1 MELTLPAAFL
11 VGLLGGVHCVGMC
24 SGIVGA
30 LSSGLAPGIRLSRW
44 RFFSALIAYNGGRIT
59 SYGLAGLL
67 LGLLGQQVGALAVF
81 GSFPVGRV
89 VGGVFMILFGFYLV
103 GWGHVLLVLERA
115 GAHLWKRIEPLGR
128 RFIPVQGSGQAF
140 LLGLVWGWLPCGLVY
155 AVLALAL
162 AGGSVLYGGLVMLTF
177 GLGTLPLMLSMGFA
191 IGTLTRVLQGR
202 ILRTLAGVAIMSF
215 GLYTLLLA
223 PPMHNHHVQHG
234 SVESSTQDHTR
245 HLQYGGRGRG
255 VAMRA
260 AASPARMR
268 GYPGMY

>member
-44 RFFSALIAYNGGRIT
+44 RLLSALLAYNGGRIV

-67 LGLLGQQVGALAVF
+67 LGLLGQQASALEIF

-89 VGGVFMILFGFYLV
+89 VGGVVMILFGFYLA
-103 GWGHVLLVLERA
+103 GWWMPCWR
-115 GAHLWKRIEPLGR
+115 WKKPARTSGDTSNPGR

-140 LLGLVWGWLPCGLVY
+140 MLGLVWGWLPCGMVY

-162 AGGSVLYGGLVMLTF
+162 ASASVLYGGLVMLVF
-177 GLGTLPLMLSMGFA
+177 GLGTLPLMVGMGFA

-202 ILRTLAGVAIMSF
+202 ILRTLAGVTVM
-215 GLYTLLLA
+215 LLVL
-223 PPMHNHHVQHG
+223 
-234 SVESSTQDHTR
+234 
-245 HLQYGGRGRG
+245 
-255 VAMRA
+255 
-260 AASPARMR
+260 
-268 GYPGMY
+268 YPGSGAAHA

>member
-30 LSSGLAPGIRLSRW
+30 LSSGLAPGIRSSRW
-44 RFFSALIAYNGGRIT
+44 RFLSALLAYNGGRIV

-67 LGLLGQQVGALAVF
+67 LGLLGQQASALEIF

-89 VGGVFMILFGFYLV
+89 VGGVFMILFGFYLA
-103 GWGHVLLVLERA
+103 GWWHALLALEKA
-115 GAHLWKRIEPLGR
+115 GAHLWRRVEPLGR

-140 LLGLVWGWLPCGLVY
+140 MLGLVWGWLPCGMVY

-162 AGGSVLYGGLVMLTF
+162 ATASVLYGGLVMLVF
-177 GLGTLPLMLSMGFA
+177 GLGTLPLMVGMGFA

-202 ILRTLAGVAIMSF
+202 ILRTLAGVTVMLF
-215 GLYTLLLA
+215 GLYTLVLA
-223 PPMHNHHVQHG
+223 PPLHDHHGQPTPDGQAAGTPAPHHHHG
-234 SVESSTQDHTR
+234 
-245 HLQYGGRGRG
+245 
-255 VAMRA
+255 AMEPP
-260 AASPARMR
+260 SP
-268 GYPGMY
+268 

>member
-44 RFFSALIAYNGGRIT
+44 RLLSALLAYNGGRIV

-67 LGLLGQQVGALAVF
+67 LGLLGQQASALEIF

-89 VGGVFMILFGFYLV
+89 VGGVVMILFGFYLA
-103 GWGHVLLVLERA
+103 GWWHALLALEKA
-115 GAHLWKRIEPLGR
+115 GAHLWRHVEPLGR

-140 LLGLVWGWLPCGLVY
+140 MLGLVWGWLPCGMVY

-162 AGGSVLYGGLVMLTF
+162 ASASVLYGGLVMLVF
-177 GLGTLPLMLSMGFA
+177 GLGTLPLMVGMGFA

-202 ILRTLAGVAIMSF
+202 ILRTLAGVTVMLF
-215 GLYTLLLA
+215 GLYTLVLA
-223 PPMHNHHVQHG
+223 PPMHDHHGQRTPDGQAAGTPAPHYHHG
-234 SVESSTQDHTR
+234 TME
-245 HLQYGGRGRG
+245 
-255 VAMRA
+255 
-260 AASPARMR
+260 P
-268 GYPGMY
+268 PPP